1 MTDARAAQAHFGWFK
16 RRRHMK
22 VDEVTVVDGT
32 MLRRMLGSQGADDD
46 LEWAVAQFVRP
57 TAR

>member
-1 MTDARAAQAHFGWFK
+1 
-16 RRRHMK
+16 
-22 VDEVTVVDGT
+22 VTLLDGT

-57 TAR
+57 TVIHMAPRRG

>member
-1 MTDARAAQAHFGWFK
+1 
-16 RRRHMK
+16 MK
-22 VDEVTVVDGT
+22 LVTLLDGT

-57 TAR
+57 VPTSAS